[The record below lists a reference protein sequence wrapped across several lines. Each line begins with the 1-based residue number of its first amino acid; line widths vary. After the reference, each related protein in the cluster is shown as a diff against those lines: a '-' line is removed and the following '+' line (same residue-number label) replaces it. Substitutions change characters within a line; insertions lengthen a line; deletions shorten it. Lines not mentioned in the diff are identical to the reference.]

1 MNRVVLQVPVSA
13 DLRKAA
19 ESEAKAQGFSS
30 LQDAVRMFLNKLASK
45 MIEVRLG
52 ESVQLSKR
60 NASRYEKMV
69 EDVQRGRIKAKAFDD
84 VDSLIKHLNK

>member
-13 DLRKAA
+13 DLRKSA
-19 ESEAKAQGFSS
+19 EIEAKAQGFSS

-52 ESVQLSKR
+52 ESGQLSKR

-69 EDVQRGRIKAKAFDD
+69 EDVQRGRIKAKAFDG
-84 VDSLIKHLNK
+84 VDSLMKHLNK

>member
-1 MNRVVLQVPVSA
+1 MNRVVLQIPVSA

-19 ESEAKAQGFSS
+19 EVEAREQGFSS

-52 ESVQLSKR
+52 ESIQLSKR

-69 EDVQRGRIKAKAFDD
+69 EDVEKGRVKTQAFDN
-84 VDSLIKHLNK
+84 VDALMKHLNK